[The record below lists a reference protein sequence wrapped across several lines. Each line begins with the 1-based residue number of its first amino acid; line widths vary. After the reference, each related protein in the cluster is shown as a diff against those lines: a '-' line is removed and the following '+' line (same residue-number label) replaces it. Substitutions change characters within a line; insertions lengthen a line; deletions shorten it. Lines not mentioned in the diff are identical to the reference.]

1 VFRAQRGTAPE
12 HFALKGTAPKP
23 GDHVNADVTPHGWRV
38 FAQDPAVLIHTYS
51 FGPGTSNAL
60 AVRGAA
66 GLLVLSPPYRARQG
80 LFDDLARFGNVCAL
94 VASNA
99 FHHLGIREWKARF
112 PNAPVF
118 APAQSIARV
127 KRQTGLE
134 DIRPVAAAAPL
145 AGHGIEL
152 VDMPYYRTGE
162 VLVRLETE
170 RGRAWYVTDLIMNMP
185 ELPRHPIFGAL
196 FKLTGSAPGLKYNNV
211 GPVFM
216 VKDRKALKRWLAG
229 EYAKA
234 PPRWLIATHG
244 DVADLA
250 ADLEGARR
258 LFGAVTR

>member
-1 VFRAQRGTAPE
+1 ME
-12 HFALKGTAPKP
+12 PKP
-23 GDHVNADVTPHGWRV
+23 ADDVNADATRHGWRV
-38 FAQDPAVLIHTYS
+38 FAREPAVLIRTYS

-60 AVRGAA
+60 AVRGGA
-66 GLLVLSPPYRARQG
+66 GLLVLSPPYRASQG
-80 LFDDLARFGNVCAL
+80 LFDDLARFGRVCAL

-112 PNAPVF
+112 PDAAVF

-127 KRQTGLE
+127 KRQTGLD
-134 DIRPVAAAAPL
+134 DIRPIAAAAAL
-145 AGHGIEL
+145 AGAKIEL

-162 VLVRLETE
+162 VLVRIATE

-185 ELPRHPIFGAL
+185 ELPRHPVFRTL
-196 FKLTGSAPGLKYNNV
+196 FKLTGSAPGLRYNNV

-216 VKDRKALKRWLAG
+216 VKDRRALKRWLAG

-244 DVADLA
+244 DIADLA
-250 ADLEGARR
+250 SDPEGARR
-258 LFGAVTR
+258 LFGPVTQ